1 MSGYRTLLRERV
13 GEEGVPV
20 WRIKCCSL
28 SKEEDITCHVVA
40 SCGDGTIR
48 VYELGRRSSDDM
60 NPWSITCV
68 QSITGKINKQYPELC
83 SSSGMDL
90 LRNYNGQDEW
100 GGHII
105 LGTVRFDGHIMFYTS
120 TEGSENDNSEL
131 FVPLPESSWRVEMA
145 TGTIF
150 KLVLLQHFVGVW
162 IGTLEHTL
170 ELYSTGIST
179 PPHHQTNS
187 TIPPAGTLL
196 HTITAPPNSR
206 GSSIVS
212 SIATCPK
219 TNNMAIGRSN
229 GSFEI
234 YSPNW
239 NRIYTTTTSAKIRAL
254 SYTCDGELLLVGND
268 DGDVIIYDAPSSQ
281 VVEQIHQAHSSFI
294 FSIAPCC
301 IQSYSKFTTC
311 SMDQTIK
318 VWDTSKMP
326 SQTGPVH
333 SFTATAGGEDDF
345 PWDMTTLSTT
355 HHNTIRNNSQINHEN
370 IILTSTNDATQK
382 NEICISAGNDGTIH
396 VYSCNDK

>member
-28 SKEEDITCHVVA
+28 SKEEDVTCHVVA

-48 VYELGRRSSDDM
+48 VYQLGRNDDTM
-60 NPWSITCV
+60 NPWSMTCV
-68 QSITGKINKQYPELC
+68 QIISGKMKKHYPELC
-83 SSSGMDL
+83 SCSGIDL

-105 LGTVRFDGHIMFYTS
+105 LGTLRLDGHIMFYTS
-120 TEGSENDNSEL
+120 EDGENDNDEL
-131 FVPLPESSWRVEMA
+131 FEPITDSSWRVEMA

-179 PPHHQTNS
+179 PPNHQNNS

-196 HTITAPPNSR
+196 HTITAPPNSG
-206 GSSIVS
+206 GSCIVS
-212 SIATCPK
+212 SVATCPK

-229 GSFEI
+229 GSLEI
-234 YSPNW
+234 YSPNHNW
-239 NRIYTTTTSAKIRAL
+239 NRIHTPTTTNSARIRAL

-268 DGDVIIYDAPSSQ
+268 DGDVIIYDAPSCQ
-281 VVEQIHQAHSSFI
+281 LVEEIHQAHSSFL

-311 SMDQTIK
+311 SMDQTMK

-326 SQTGPVH
+326 SQTGPIH
-333 SFTATAGGEDDF
+333 TFTATAGENDF

-355 HHNTIRNNSQINHEN
+355 HHNTITNNSQTDKT
-370 IILTSTNDATQK
+370 IILTSTNDASQK